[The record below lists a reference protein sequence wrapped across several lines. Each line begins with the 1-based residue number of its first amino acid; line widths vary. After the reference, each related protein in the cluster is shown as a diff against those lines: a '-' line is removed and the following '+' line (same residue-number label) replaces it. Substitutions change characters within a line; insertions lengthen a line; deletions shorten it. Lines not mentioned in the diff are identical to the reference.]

1 MPSKSPAQ
9 TLLEKADKKANSSTG
24 WFSSTSTKFEEA
36 GDLYQQAANSFKLE
50 KQFREAG
57 DAYAREAECRE
68 KCKELNE
75 AANAWWNAAKAYKRG
90 HPDLAVQA
98 LGQTITH
105 LTSSGRFRQAA
116 DREKE
121 IAQIYQFELHDLR
134 RACDSLERAADWYSQ
149 EDANAFVSFHSHLIQ
164 ASQLHS
170 HQNCEC
176 VFQRRGRF
184 ACRARGV
191 SQAIQRY
198 EQVADQSLTSA
209 LTKYSVKEYWLRACL
224 CALAMKDSI
233 TAKRNIQKYMAQD
246 PTFASTREC
255 KFVNALIDAV
265 QAEDQQAFTG
275 CVVEYDQVT
284 KLDNWKTP
292 ILLKI
297 KRTIESEPT
306 IL

>member
-134 RACDSLERAADWYSQ
+134 RACNSLERAADWYSQ
-149 EDANAFVSFHSHLIQ
+149 EDANAMANACFKD
-164 ASQLHS
+164 AADLHA
-170 HQNCEC
+170 ELEEYP
-176 VFQRRGRF
+176 
-184 ACRARGV
+184 
-191 SQAIQRY
+191 QAIQRY